1 MSDFLDDLHTEKTNR
16 ENQDF
21 LHRLADSAVDFMTN
35 VMTLAKISR
44 FFLRHS
50 EDIILLSNTNDYYAN
65 HPKFK
70 SVETF
75 ERHKHSLMAE
85 ADVFQTLMVKSASL
99 MEANNDVI
107 VDTLLKLIKV
117 FS

>member
-1 MSDFLDDLHTEKTNR
+1 MSDFLSDLHTEKANR

-21 LHRLADSAVDFMTN
+21 RHRLAESVVD

-44 FFLRHS
+44 FFLLHS
-50 EDIILLSNTNDYYAN
+50 EHFIMLSNTNEYYAN
-65 HPKFK
+65 YPKFR

-75 ERHKHSLMAE
+75 ERYKHSLTAE

-107 VDTLLKLIKV
+107 VDTLLKLMKV
-117 FS
+117 FA